1 MTTPRDD
8 RRAAATRRGE
18 VYQVQ
23 SFRRSDNV
31 PKKSIRASAITRITL
46 QSSVGSVEGSPSAT
60 PPQKKPRSVRSAVSL
75 EHRLVTDR
83 QTDSADTQ
91 THRHTGTPCF
101 KKGRHGTHGGCSCAN
116 FQPIFKIFALSDSPV
131 NLRQRVYY
139 Y

>member
-31 PKKSIRASAITRITL
+31 PEKSIRVSAITRITL

-60 PPQKKPRSVRSAVSL
+60 PPKNRGQCVQLFR
-75 EHRLVTDR
+75 
-83 QTDSADTQ
+83 
-91 THRHTGTPCF
+91 
-101 KKGRHGTHGGCSCAN
+101 
-116 FQPIFKIFALSDSPV
+116 
-131 NLRQRVYY
+131 
-139 Y
+139 